1 VIAEKEVALA
11 RRVARKIGSR
21 WSAVE
26 VEDLEQDLVLWLF
39 ENTDHVERYRTEEG
53 GESKLY
59 VALKRRASKLCAR
72 EQTVRS
78 GAPLDVNSTYS
89 IAQLERA
96 MPFVFEDVPQS
107 VSFENPVTGEASTSG
122 FSGDYGVALAVMTDI
137 RGAFQDLPSEMKLV
151 LQLRFRDGMT
161 YQEIG
166 DLSGM
171 TLNGA
176 KKRVRRALSRM
187 QEILDGVLVSF

>member
-1 VIAEKEVALA
+1 MIAEKEVALA
-11 RRVARKIGSR
+11 RRIARKIGSR

-26 VEDLEQDLVLWLF
+26 IEDLEQDLVLWLF
-39 ENTDHVERYRTEEG
+39 ENADHVERYRTEEG

-59 VALKRRASKLCAR
+59 VALKRKASKLAAR
-72 EQTVRS
+72 EQTIRS

-89 IAQLERA
+89 IQQLERA
-96 MPFVFEDVPQS
+96 MPFVFEDIPQS
-107 VSFENPVTGEASTSG
+107 VAFENPVTGESSTSG

-166 DLSGM
+166 DLSAM

-176 KKRVRRALSRM
+176 KKRVRRALARM
-187 QEILDGVLVSF
+187 QEILDGVLVSS